1 MDAPRRPFSGPELQG
16 KTNYR
21 VHDLLLDFARK
32 KLQASA
38 TLTDVQRVFVKT
50 LRGQCVNGEW
60 TTTSSTSQKDYY
72 FKYLP
77 YHLHSSEQHSELV
90 QLFFHFDWLEQKVK
104 QTNVPSLI
112 SDFRFLNTPLQHE
125 IKLLKKS
132 LMLSADAIEKNM
144 SSIGPQLL
152 GNKNN
157 VPFFGLALLTFKH
170 SLIIHK
176 VIGKSCQL
184 SYVTCSG
191 FKPDKTLL
199 ISILYI
205 KKLIKQYVL

>member
-1 MDAPRRPFSGPELQG
+1 MNAPRRNFSGPELQG
-16 KTNYR
+16 KTSYR

-32 KLQASA
+32 KLQASG

-77 YHLHSSEQHSELV
+77 YHLHSSEQHSELL
-90 QLFFHFDWLEQKVK
+90 QLFLHFHWLEQKVK
-104 QTNVPSLI
+104 HTNVPSLI
-112 SDFRFLNTPLQHE
+112 SDFRFLEMPLQHE
-125 IKLLKKS
+125 IELLKKS

-157 VPFFGLALLTFKH
+157 VPFLGLASLTFKH

-176 VIGKSCQL
+176 LIGKLCQP
-184 SYVTCSG
+184 SYVT
-191 FKPDKTLL
+191 
-199 ISILYI
+199 
-205 KKLIKQYVL
+205 

>member
-1 MDAPRRPFSGPELQG
+1 MNAPRRPFSGPELQG

-32 KLQASA
+32 KLQASG

-90 QLFFHFDWLEQKVK
+90 QLFFHFHWLEQKVK
-104 QTNVPSLI
+104 HTNFPTLM
-112 SDFRFLNTPLQHE
+112 SDFRFLDTPLQHE

-132 LMLSADAIEKNM
+132 LMLSADTIEKNT

-157 VPFFGLALLTFKH
+157 VPCLGLASLTFKH

-176 VIGKSCQL
+176 LLGKLCQP
-184 SYVTCSG
+184 SYVT
-191 FKPDKTLL
+191 
-199 ISILYI
+199 
-205 KKLIKQYVL
+205 